1 MKKYTIG
8 IDFGTLSG
16 RCLLTDVET
25 GEETATSVL
34 EYRHRVMSE
43 TLPDGTRLGVD
54 WHLQH
59 PGDYLDVLRITIR
72 DVIKQ
77 AGIRPEQVIGIGID
91 TTGCTILPIKNGGN
105 ATLLSGKME
114 RQSQCLCEAV
124 ETSCCTTLCR

>member
-16 RCLLTDVET
+16 RCLLADVET
-25 GEETATSVL
+25 GEEIATSVL

-77 AGIRPEQVIGIGID
+77 AEIRPEQVIGIGID
-91 TTGCTILPIKNGGN
+91 TTGCTILPIKKDG
-105 ATLLSGKME
+105 TPLCFWKME
-114 RQSQCLCEAV
+114 RQSQCLM
-124 ETSCCTTLCR
+124 

>member
-1 MKKYTIG
+1 MEHCQ
-8 IDFGTLSG
+8 G

-72 DVIKQ
+72 
-77 AGIRPEQVIGIGID
+77 ARN
-91 TTGCTILPIKNGGN
+91 KN
-105 ATLLSGKME
+105 
-114 RQSQCLCEAV
+114 RQGLD
-124 ETSCCTTLCR
+124 RNR